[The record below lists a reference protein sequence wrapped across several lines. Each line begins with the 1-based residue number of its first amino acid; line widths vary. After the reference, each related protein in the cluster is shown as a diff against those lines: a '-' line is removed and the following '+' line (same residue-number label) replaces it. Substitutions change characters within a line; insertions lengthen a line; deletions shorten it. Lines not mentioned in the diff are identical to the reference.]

1 MENEQTARLHH
12 FITQLEN
19 GKTPEK
25 ALKSVNDTLFDYSKA
40 NKVDKIISDFVDPFW
55 TFHKNNATLMG
66 KSAFSPNSGR
76 LNKVR
81 KFHENLDDTQEKE
94 VKQNYG
100 RLYGNKSFVD
110 DVNGDTYNFLYKEGM
125 MPDIANALPLSQE
138 EVENKLN
145 PILRLLAQ
153 QSRGE
158 GNFGNKL
165 VEGDKAGW
173 GEVTKD
179 ERVGEVIQELNPFMP
194 GLVKTLVK
202 NHNTQKKVEDDKI
215 SEDTAKKQVFY
226 DWLNYITGFKGNYYR
241 EVK

>member
-1 MENEQTARLHH
+1 
-12 FITQLEN
+12 
-19 GKTPEK
+19 
-25 ALKSVNDTLFDYSKA
+25 
-40 NKVDKIISDFVDPFW
+40 
-55 TFHKNNATLMG
+55 MG

-110 DVNGDTYNFLYKEGM
+110 DVNGDTYNYLYKEGM

-158 GNFGNKL
+158 GNFGNKI
-165 VEGDKAGW
+165 VEGNEAGW

-202 NHNTQKKVEDDKI
+202 NHNTQKKTDD
-215 SEDTAKKQVFY
+215 EKQSQSTTDKQIFY
-226 DWLNYITGFKGNYYR
+226 DWLSYITGFKGNYYR
-241 EVK
+241 EIK